1 MNGILLVNKEE
12 NYTSRDV
19 VNKVGKILETKKIG
33 HTGTLDPLATGVLV
47 LCIGSA
53 TKLNEI
59 LTSTYKE
66 YEAEITLGFLTD
78 TLDITGNVLK
88 EESVKVN
95 KGQLLEALNKMIGK
109 YIQEVPIYSAVK
121 VSGKKL
127 YEYARAGEAVELPKR
142 EVDIKELELVGDLRY
157 TDNKTIFNIR
167 CLVSKGTYIRALVND
182 IATNLNTIGVMS
194 KLKRT
199 KQGRFDLEDC
209 YTLDDIE
216 NGNYKLIS
224 VDEVLNEYPRVVVEG
239 REEKLISNGAII
251 DNSWNKTE
259 ILFVD
264 ENNILIALY
273 KKYEKDETKLK
284 PWKMLKNK

>member
-1 MNGILLVNKEE
+1 MNGILLVNKEK
-12 NYTSRDV
+12 NYTSRDI
-19 VNKVGKILETKKIG
+19 VNKVGKILGTKKIG

-66 YEAEITLGFLTD
+66 YEAEITLGLLTD

-121 VSGKKL
+121 VNGKKL
-127 YEYARAGEAVELPKR
+127 YEYARNGESVELPKR
-142 EVDIKELELVGDLRY
+142 EVDIKKLELVGDIRY
-157 TDNKTIFNIR
+157 IDNKTVFNIR

-199 KQGRFDLEDC
+199 KQGIFNLEDC

-224 VDEVLNEYPRVVVEG
+224 VDEVLNEYPRVMVEG
-239 REEKLISNGAII
+239 REEKLVSNGAII
-251 DNSWNKTE
+251 DNSWNKDK
-259 ILFVD
+259 ILFID
-264 ENNILIALY
+264 KNNILIALY
-273 KKYEKDETKLK
+273 KTYEKDKTKLK

>member
-1 MNGILLVNKEE
+1 MNGILLVNKEK
-12 NYTSRDV
+12 NYTSRDI
-19 VNKVGKILETKKIG
+19 VNKVGKILGTKKIG

-66 YEAEITLGFLTD
+66 YEAEITLGLLTD

-121 VSGKKL
+121 VNGKKL
-127 YEYARAGEAVELPKR
+127 YEYARNGESVELPKR
-142 EVDIKELELVGDLRY
+142 EVDIKKLELVGDIRY
-157 TDNKTIFNIR
+157 IDNKTVFNIR

-199 KQGRFDLEDC
+199 KQGIFNLEDC

-216 NGNYKLIS
+216 KGNYKLIS
-224 VDEVLNEYPRVVVEG
+224 VDEVLNEYPRVMVEG
-239 REEKLISNGAII
+239 REEKLVSNGAII
-251 DNSWNKTE
+251 DNSWNKDK
-259 ILFVD
+259 ILFID
-264 ENNILIALY
+264 KNNILIALY
-273 KKYEKDETKLK
+273 KTYEKDKTKLK

>member
-1 MNGILLVNKEE
+1 MNGILLVNKEK
-12 NYTSRDV
+12 NYTSRDI
-19 VNKVGKILETKKIG
+19 VNKVGKILGTKKIG

-66 YEAEITLGFLTD
+66 YEAEITLGLLTD

-95 KGQLLEALNKMIGK
+95 KGQLLEALKKMIGK

-121 VSGKKL
+121 VNGKKL
-127 YEYARAGEAVELPKR
+127 YEYARNGESVELPKR
-142 EVDIKELELVGDLRY
+142 EVNIKKLELVGDIRY
-157 TDNKTIFNIR
+157 IDNKTVFNIR

-199 KQGRFDLEDC
+199 KQGIFNLEDC

-224 VDEVLNEYPRVVVEG
+224 VDEVLNEYPRVMVEG
-239 REEKLISNGAII
+239 REEKLVSNGAII
-251 DNSWNKTE
+251 DNSWNKDK
-259 ILFVD
+259 ILFID
-264 ENNILIALY
+264 KNNILIALY
-273 KKYEKDETKLK
+273 KTYEKDKTKLK

>member
-1 MNGILLVNKEE
+1 MNGILLVNKEK
-12 NYTSRDV
+12 NYTSRDI
-19 VNKVGKILETKKIG
+19 VNKVGKILGTKKIG

-66 YEAEITLGFLTD
+66 YEAEITLGLLTD

-121 VSGKKL
+121 VNGKKL
-127 YEYARAGEAVELPKR
+127 YEYARNGESVELPKR
-142 EVDIKELELVGDLRY
+142 EVDIKKLELVGDIRY
-157 TDNKTIFNIR
+157 IDNKTVFNIR

-199 KQGRFDLEDC
+199 KQGIFNLEDC

-224 VDEVLNEYPRVVVEG
+224 VDEVLNEYPRVMVEE
-239 REEKLISNGAII
+239 REEKLVSNGAII
-251 DNSWNKTE
+251 DNSWNKDK
-259 ILFVD
+259 ILFID
-264 ENNILIALY
+264 KNNILIALY
-273 KKYEKDETKLK
+273 KTYEKDKTKLK

>member
-1 MNGILLVNKEE
+1 MNGILLVNKEK
-12 NYTSRDV
+12 NYTSRDI
-19 VNKVGKILETKKIG
+19 VNKVGKILGTKKIG
-33 HTGTLDPLATGVLV
+33 HTGTLDPLAIGVLV

-66 YEAEITLGFLTD
+66 YEAEITLGLLTD

-121 VSGKKL
+121 VNGKKL
-127 YEYARAGEAVELPKR
+127 YEYARNGESVELPKR
-142 EVDIKELELVGDLRY
+142 EVDIKKLELVGDIRY
-157 TDNKTIFNIR
+157 IDNKTVFNIR

-199 KQGRFDLEDC
+199 KQGIFNLEDC

-224 VDEVLNEYPRVVVEG
+224 VDEVLNEYPRVMVEG
-239 REEKLISNGAII
+239 REEKLVSNGAII
-251 DNSWNKTE
+251 DNSWNKDK
-259 ILFVD
+259 ILFID
-264 ENNILIALY
+264 KNNILIALY
-273 KKYEKDETKLK
+273 KTYEKDKTKLK

>member
-1 MNGILLVNKEE
+1 MNGILLINKEE

-19 VNKVGKILETKKIG
+19 VNKVGKILGTKKIG

-66 YEAEITLGFLTD
+66 YEAEITLGLLTD

-88 EESVKVN
+88 EETINVN
-95 KGQLLEALNKMIGK
+95 KEQLLEALNRMTGK

-121 VSGKKL
+121 VNGKKL
-127 YEYARAGEAVELPKR
+127 YEYARAGESVELPKR
-142 EVDIKELELVGDLRY
+142 EVDIKELELVGDIRY
-157 TDNKTIFNIR
+157 IDNKTIFNIG

-182 IATNLNTIGVMS
+182 IATSLNTIGVMS
-194 KLKRT
+194 KLNRT
-199 KQGRFDLEDC
+199 KQGRFKLEDC

-224 VDEVLNEYPRVVVEG
+224 VDEVLNEYFRVVVEG
-239 REEKLISNGAII
+239 REEKLVSNGAII
-251 DNSWNKTE
+251 DNKWDKSE

-264 ENNILIALY
+264 KNNILIALY
-273 KKYEKDETKLK
+273 KIYEKDETKLK
-284 PWKMLKNK
+284 PWKMLK